1 MSAPDAPYPYADGY
15 NPDLLERIPL
25 YSRLVLD
32 IGCGTGALGHAFKRR
47 NPRARVFGIEGDPR
61 AAAIASRRLDG
72 VIAGDIETLSLP
84 ESFSGAV
91 DCLIYG
97 DVLEHLRDPWAL
109 LRRHAALLSP
119 TGVLLASLP
128 NVEHWRFA
136 ARLLQ
141 GGWRYEESGLFDRTH
156 LRWFSQEST
165 GQALA
170 EAGYAPLDSIGRVF
184 EPEQG
189 QRFIAAIAPALAALG
204 VDRDAYARRAL
215 PLQHVWRA
223 TRSPPARL
231 HLFSTMLAPVGGV
244 SHVRVVEPMQALA
257 AAPGVEARLTNLR
270 DLPALP
276 PDAPR
281 ILILHR
287 PALLGDQGLAT
298 LRAVIAAGFLVV
310 CEFDDH
316 PDYIPILRHPEMHN
330 FRAVH
335 AVQTT
340 TPRLATLLGRANPE
354 IAVFPNAVSQLPDA
368 RNFTDP
374 ARLTLFFGG
383 INREADWPPF
393 MPVLNEIAQVAEG
406 RLRFVVVHDRGFFDA
421 LASPHKI
428 FHPMLDYPDYLA
440 RLAEAEISF
449 MPLGDT
455 PFNACK
461 SDLKF
466 IEAAARRV
474 AALAS
479 ETIYGEVIENGRS
492 GMIFR
497 TPLDLRTALTRM
509 IAAPDWT
516 RGLAEAARATI
527 GERRMLADQ
536 IPPRLLWYRDLW
548 ARREELHAA
557 LIARIPAFADIAAP
571 GRASP
576 VLSA

>member
-1 MSAPDAPYPYADGY
+1 MSAPVAPYPYADGY
-15 NPDLLERIPL
+15 NAELLERIPL
-25 YSRLVLD
+25 WAGLVLD
-32 IGCGTGALGHAFKRR
+32 IGCGTGALGLAFKQR

-61 AAAIASRRLDG
+61 AAAVAAGRLDG
-72 VIAGDIETLSLP
+72 VITGDVETVALP
-84 ESFSGAV
+84 DRFTGAV

-109 LRRHAALLSP
+109 LRRNASLLSP

-128 NVEHWRFA
+128 NVEHWSFA

-141 GGWRYEESGLFDRTH
+141 GGWRYEESGLFDQTH
-156 LRWFSQEST
+156 LRWFSQES
-165 GQALA
+165 GRQALA
-170 EAGYAPLDSIGRVF
+170 EAGYVPLDSVGRVF
-184 EPEQG
+184 EGERG
-189 QRFIAAIAPALAALG
+189 QRFIAAIAPALDALG
-204 VDRDAYARRAL
+204 VDREAYARRAL

-223 TRSPPARL
+223 TRTPPARL
-231 HLFSTMLAPVGGV
+231 QIFATMLAPVGGV

-257 AAPGVEARLTNLR
+257 AAPGVQARLTNLR
-270 DLPALP
+270 DLPRPAP
-276 PDAPR
+276 GVPR

-287 PALLGDQGLAT
+287 PALLGETGLAT

-316 PDYIPILRHPEMHN
+316 PDFIPILQHPEMHN

-340 TPRLATLLGRANPE
+340 TPRLAEVLGRANPE
-354 IAVFPNAVSQLPDA
+354 VAAFPNAVSQLPPP
-368 RNFTDP
+368 RNFADP
-374 ARLTLFFGG
+374 TRLALFFGG
-383 INREADWPPF
+383 INREADWPEF
-393 MPVLNEIAQVAEG
+393 MPALNAVAAAAGE

-421 LASPHKI
+421 LATPHKV

-455 PFNACK
+455 PFNRCK

-479 ETIYGEVIENGRS
+479 ATVYGEVIDDGRNGA
-492 GMIFR
+492 IFR
-497 TPLDLRTALTRM
+497 NPDELRTLLSRM
-509 IAAPDWT
+509 IETPVWT
-516 RGLAEAARATI
+516 RGLAEEARALI
-527 GERRMLADQ
+527 AARRMLADQ
-536 IPPRLLWYRDLW
+536 IPPRIAWYHDLW
-548 ARREELHAA
+548 ARRAALHAA
-557 LIARIPAFADIAAP
+557 LIARIPAFADLPPPDPATTQQ
-571 GRASP
+571 
-576 VLSA
+576 